1 MRVTAILQFTD
12 AVITANNW
20 WIVYTPIRLLVMN
33 CSWLSPCPC
42 CKFKRNAGCGVTKNS
57 YLVCFG
63 FYYVLSMHF
72 LYRDSEEFP
81 LLFCKI
87 MHYAIIDYSSWSPM
101 CFWTLQWGLPEGFD
115 GLVPGLLNA
124 IILLELSVP
133 ELYLSIVVFQ
143 LVASLELLL
152 LAYGYL
158 FGVVIV
164 MLLITQL
171 PFQYLITRL

>member
-1 MRVTAILQFTD
+1 
-12 AVITANNW
+12 
-20 WIVYTPIRLLVMN
+20 
-33 CSWLSPCPC
+33 
-42 CKFKRNAGCGVTKNS
+42 
-57 YLVCFG
+57 
-63 FYYVLSMHF
+63 
-72 LYRDSEEFP
+72 
-81 LLFCKI
+81 
-87 MHYAIIDYSSWSPM
+87 
-101 CFWTLQWGLPEGFD
+101 
-115 GLVPGLLNA
+115 VPGLLNA

-171 PFQYLITRL
+171 PF

>member
-1 MRVTAILQFTD
+1 VFDRATFSRLLRKVSLGEAKEFSKMSYLCNIAYMIPKITVRSKASMRVTAILQFTD

-101 CFWTLQWGLPEGFD
+101 CFWTL
-115 GLVPGLLNA
+115 
-124 IILLELSVP
+124 
-133 ELYLSIVVFQ
+133 
-143 LVASLELLL
+143 
-152 LAYGYL
+152 
-158 FGVVIV
+158 
-164 MLLITQL
+164 
-171 PFQYLITRL
+171 